1 MATTQYNAKDC
12 TVAVDDVYITGVS
25 ETFISGEKDEEN
37 FSTAVG
43 AQGDVCI
50 SEMNNPMGTITLTVQ
65 ATCPQKSYLIALA
78 EAGTIVPIWVTHRSI
93 GERIGGTQARIKKA
107 PSVEYAQEAGER
119 EFEFAVFDYV
129 VQTIE

>member
-12 TVAVDDVYITGVS
+12 TVAVDDVYITGVG

-37 FSTAVG
+37 FSTSVG
-43 AQGDVCI
+43 AQGDVCV

-78 EAGTIVPIWVTHRSI
+78 IAGTI
-93 GERIGGTQARIKKA
+93 Q
-107 PSVEYAQEAGER
+107 
-119 EFEFAVFDYV
+119 
-129 VQTIE
+129 